1 MRTVS
6 VIGCGALAT
15 VFMDNLPRVLVNK
28 VSLKG
33 IYSRTYE
40 DVVAAA
46 DKYHASAYRTLEE
59 LIEERPDYVV
69 EFAGGEAVRSYA
81 KQILQAGINLICISV
96 GAYAD
101 EEFFASL
108 EKTAQASGA
117 RLFVPNGAIGGL
129 DALQVY
135 ALMGNAQLT
144 IENVKAPKSLEGAPY
159 LGTRALSREARE
171 VVFDGNVKEA
181 IKGFPKN
188 VNVAVAASVATE
200 KMDANVVIIS
210 DPATK
215 ENSHTIRVKNASMR
229 AELSFYSTPNPAN
242 PKSSSSAAW
251 SVLALLK
258 NLTSTVSYF

>member
-1 MRTVS
+1 MKTVS

-15 VFMDNLPRVLVNK
+15 VFMNNLSDVLADK

-33 IYSRTYE
+33 IFSRTYE
-40 DVVAAA
+40 KAQSAAEKHHAVAY
-46 DKYHASAYRTLEE
+46 KTLEE
-59 LIEERPDYVV
+59 LIDAKPDYVV
-69 EFAGGEAVRSYA
+69 EFAGGEAVRAYA
-81 KQILQAGINLICISV
+81 KRILEAGINLICISV
-96 GAYAD
+96 GAFAD
-101 EEFFASL
+101 EAFFASL
-108 EKTAQASGA
+108 EETASQSGA

-135 ALMGNAQLT
+135 SLMGGAELT

-159 LGTRALSREARE
+159 LGNRSLSKEKKE
-171 VVFDGNVKEA
+171 IVFNGNVKEA
-181 IKGFPKN
+181 IQGFPKN
-188 VNVAVAASVATE
+188 VNVAVAASIAAR

-215 ENSHTIRVKNASMR
+215 ENSHTIRVKNKSMR

-251 SVLALLK
+251 SVIALLK
-258 NLTSTVSYF
+258 NLTGTVSYF